1 MQRDCTLEMQ
11 RQAQRGQGVHTA
23 RLESQSA
30 GSGKREGESGCSI
43 CPWGATALAGTRLVF
58 HSASLGREEFRAA
71 KGLLLKP
78 LDGKGP
84 TGLQFSNG
92 LGSLPLR

>member
-23 RLESQSA
+23 RLESRSA
-30 GSGKREGESGCSI
+30 GSGKREGEGGCSI
-43 CPWGATALAGTRLVF
+43 CPRGTTALAGTRLVF